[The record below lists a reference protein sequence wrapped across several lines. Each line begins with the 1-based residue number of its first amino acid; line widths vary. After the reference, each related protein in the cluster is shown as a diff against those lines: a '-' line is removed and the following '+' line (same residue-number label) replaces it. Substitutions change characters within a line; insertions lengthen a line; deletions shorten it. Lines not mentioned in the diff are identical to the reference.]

1 MAYTLNYSGG
11 TITVNDGT
19 INTDTSLQ
27 LPGRNFSGY
36 GTFVDQNFVT
46 LMQNFASATNPSNA
60 IRGQLWFDTGSN
72 KLKYNVSPTKGVPD
86 WIEVAGAGANVNPTF
101 GDVSAN
107 SLITDTITTGGTST
121 PGTITGQW
129 TLTSGSTLQIQKAS
143 TSVLGTVKVDGT
155 TILIASD
162 GTISANTE
170 SSYTLPTAT
179 TSVLG
184 GVKVDGTSITINGSG
199 VISASGAGGGTVTS
213 VGLTVPT
220 GLSVTGS
227 PVTSSGTLGIT
238 TTLSGI
244 VSGTGSGFSTV
255 TVGGGLSYDGTTLSY
270 TLPTA
275 DGTTLGGVK
284 AQGTLTSNFTSAT
297 GIGINQQQHLMLHPS
312 GTGDV
317 VVPNG
322 GTSTVNF
329 VPPGRNYVVNVW
341 STEGAATLV
350 SSNTDSFTVRLDQ
363 SSGGT
368 VSYRYW

>member
-1 MAYTLNYSGG
+1 MAYTLSYSGG
-11 TITVNDGT
+11 TITVADGT
-19 INTDTSLQ
+19 VNTDTSLQ

-36 GTFVDQNFVT
+36 GTFQNQNFVN
-46 LMQNFASATNPSNA
+46 LMQNFASSSSPTNA
-60 IRGQLWFDTGSN
+60 IRGQLWFDTTTN
-72 KLKYNVSPTKGVPD
+72 RLKYNTSPTKGIPTWVE
-86 WIEVAGAGANVNPTF
+86 IAGSGSSTNVVF
-101 GDVSAN
+101 GDITADSI
-107 SLITDTITTGGTST
+107 ITDTITSGSIST

-129 TLTSGSTLQIQKAS
+129 SLTSGSTLQIQKAS
-143 TSVLGTVKVDGT
+143 TSVLGTVMVDGT
-155 TILIASD
+155 TITIASN
-162 GTISANTE
+162 GMISAVT
-170 SSYTLPTAT
+170 
-179 TSVLG
+179 G
-184 GVKVDGTSITINGSG
+184 GG
-199 VISASGAGGGTVTS
+199 GGGTVTS
-213 VGLTVPT
+213 VGLTVPA

-238 TTLSGI
+238 TALNGI
-244 VSGTGSGFSTV
+244 VAGTGSGFTTV
-255 TVGGGLSYDGTTLSY
+255 TVGSGLSYSGGTLSATGY

-275 DGTTLGGVK
+275 DSTTLGGVK
-284 AQGTLTSNFTSAT
+284 AQGPLTSNFTSST

-329 VPPGRNYVVNVW
+329 VPPGRNYIVNVW